1 MKYKSFALLI
11 LAFSL
16 IFLCSC
22 FSKDG
27 NKRQI
32 KKCIMVFSP
41 HQDDEANMANA
52 IMYSRAKQG
61 ADVYVVM
68 GFGSSPKDSLDEYGL
83 GRLRESVGN
92 LKYLGLSS
100 SNLLYLGYQKLDYAA
115 IGDDKLIVTNS
126 LGEVLREDN
135 TSYRTYSHAKEGFP
149 SFHSIKYGSEC
160 TVSEENLLSDL
171 TDILEQYKPDEI
183 YTINYDQHAEHIWM
197 GSLMEQA
204 IGIVKS
210 HAGFEN
216 YCPRFYQS
224 MAYQSSW
231 LAKKDMMTVN
241 SPNDGSRKILES
253 TLPFKPW
260 NATFEWNKRV
270 RFPVDD
276 QISIPD
282 VNSNLS
288 TLAYKSGFGDRVA
301 SHLLALVNGDQIFW
315 ERDTRNK
322 AFGATISVSSNDAD
336 KYYLNDF
343 STTRVPFK
351 NVCKYS
357 QDTQY
362 DDNFMLNLYDCYKWI
377 PEEDD
382 TNKTVTL
389 EFKNPLD
396 IASVRLY
403 DDFRQKNQI
412 LSGVLTFSDGSSLP
426 VGELN
431 NCGSATIISF
441 PTKKRITFV
450 RFQIK
455 EYKGTPGLT
464 EFEVYAPEKPRSPDF
479 IKIYLAAAN
488 NRERKTQSFLYDY
501 PVDVSQQPQTM
512 QLGVYRYPDETPT
525 PDYKWEIVGR
535 HEGINFDTNGI
546 LRVEQSTLPG
556 TYSIKVS
563 ESDALTDTMTINVI
577 NNPTDKSQETAE
589 ETENISTQ
597 EHNLLING
605 DFSDGLKGWNYDKN
619 VAVIKE
625 DGRNIIELTGVAN
638 DQIRIWQKVS
648 TISGHIYRLSFELK
662 ADQSGALAIFRNDS
676 KNEESYFF
684 PDESVEWNVFKKDF
698 QSSKNGVYMLFL
710 SCKSEGKF
718 YYSNASLI
726 DVTKE

>member
-1 MKYKSFALLI
+1 MARLIIIYQLLKVMKFRSTALLFLVFFSI
-11 LAFSL
+11 L
-16 IFLCSC
+16 LCSC
-22 FSKDG
+22 SSRDDD
-27 NKRQI
+27 KRRI
-32 KKCIMVFSP
+32 GKCIMVFSP

-68 GFGSSPKDSLDEYGL
+68 GFGSSPKDNLDEYGL

-92 LKYLGLSS
+92 LKCLGLSS

-115 IGDDKLIVTNS
+115 IGDDKVIVTNS

-135 TSYRTYSHAKEGFP
+135 TSYKTYSHVKEGFP
-149 SFHSIKYGSEC
+149 SFHSTKYGNEC

-210 HAGFEN
+210 RAGFEN

-224 MAYQSSW
+224 MAYQSTW
-231 LAKKDMMTVN
+231 LAKKDMMSVY
-241 SPNDGSRKILES
+241 SPNDRNRNILES

-260 NATFEWNKRV
+260 NATFEWDKRV
-270 RFPVDD
+270 RFPVDA

-288 TLAYKSGFGDRVA
+288 TLAYKTGFGDRVA
-301 SHLLALVNGDQIFW
+301 SHLLAVVNGDQIFW

-322 AFGATISVSSNDAD
+322 SYGAAISVSSNDAD
-336 KYYLNDF
+336 KHYLNDF
-343 STTRVPFK
+343 STTRVPFR

-357 QDTQY
+357 QDPQY
-362 DDNFMLNLYDCYKWI
+362 EDNFMLNLYDYYKWT

-382 TNKTVTL
+382 TNKTITL
-389 EFKNPLD
+389 EFKNPID

-412 LSGVLTFSDGSSLP
+412 LFGVLTFSDESSIP

-431 NCGSATIISF
+431 NCGSATIITF

-464 EFEVYAPEKPRSPDF
+464 EFEVYAPGKPRSPDF

-488 NRERKTQSFLYDY
+488 NIERKTQSFLYDY

-512 QLGVYRYPDETPT
+512 QLGVYRYPDETPA
-525 PDYKWEIVGR
+525 PDYKWEIVGQ
-535 HEGINFDTNGI
+535 HDGIYFDTNGI
-546 LRVEQSTLPG
+546 LRVEQSALPG
-556 TYSIKVS
+556 TYTIKVS
-563 ESDALTDTMTINVI
+563 ESDALTDIIKINVI
-577 NNPTDKSQETAE
+577 NDPSDKSQETTE
-589 ETENISTQ
+589 EEDNISSI
-597 EHNLLING
+597 EFREIILLG
-605 DFSDGLKGWNYDKN
+605 SLP
-619 VAVIKE
+619 
-625 DGRNIIELTGVAN
+625 
-638 DQIRIWQKVS
+638 
-648 TISGHIYRLSFELK
+648 
-662 ADQSGALAIFRNDS
+662 ALRS
-676 KNEESYFF
+676 
-684 PDESVEWNVFKKDF
+684 
-698 QSSKNGVYMLFL
+698 
-710 SCKSEGKF
+710 
-718 YYSNASLI
+718 
-726 DVTKE
+726 